1 MTELKMEVLF
11 KAAYGYKLE
20 FIIQEWNETT
30 EAWAAADISS
40 FTTLQFVIERPDGTK
55 VTKDAD
61 FETDGTDGILSATLT
76 EADGVFTQKGYYQ
89 VQAILA
95 TTTQHFPTSVYGFD
109 VDDPL

>member
-1 MTELKMEVLF
+1 MTDLKMEVLF
-11 KAAYGYKLE
+11 KSAYGYKLE
-20 FIIQEWNETT
+20 FTIQEWDDDTR
-30 EAWAAADISS
+30 AWVAADISS
-40 FTTLQFVIERPDGTK
+40 FTTLEFIIERPDGTK

-76 EADGVFTQKGYYQ
+76 QADNVFTQKGYYQ

-95 TTTQHFPTSVYGFD
+95 SATQYFPTSVYGFD